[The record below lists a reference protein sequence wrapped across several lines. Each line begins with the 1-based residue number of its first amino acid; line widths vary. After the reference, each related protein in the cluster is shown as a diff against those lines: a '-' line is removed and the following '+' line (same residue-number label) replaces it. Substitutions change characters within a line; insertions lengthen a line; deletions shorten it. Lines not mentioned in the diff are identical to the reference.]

1 MFSEENGK
9 QLHLRN
15 ENLKDFGNKS
25 LLRLRKRQEEEGS
38 SLAKAFN

>member
-15 ENLKDFGNKS
+15 EHLIDFGNKS
-25 LLRLRKRQEEEGS
+25 SLRLRKRQEEEGPN
-38 SLAKAFN
+38 LAKAFN